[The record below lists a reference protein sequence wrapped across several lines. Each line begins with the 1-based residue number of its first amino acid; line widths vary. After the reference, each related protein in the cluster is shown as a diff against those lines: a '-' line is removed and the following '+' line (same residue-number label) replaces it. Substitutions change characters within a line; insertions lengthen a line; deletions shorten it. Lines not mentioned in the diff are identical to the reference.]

1 MEQKVASGLSGGEE
15 LSQAVKRV
23 WSVAFWTYYMGNLQV
38 AVGSGFPSSFGFKFE
53 RVGHSNFERVGHS
66 NFVALHFY

>member
-53 RVGHSNFERVGHS
+53 RVGHSNF
-66 NFVALHFY
+66 VALHFYWLLLLLLL